1 MIPPANAARIWYGSW
16 AMPPKKLPYRPNVC
30 MLVYNAQGK
39 LFLGE
44 RRGEKGH
51 WQFPQGGAEPRY
63 TLRENVFRELREELG
78 LRKRHVG
85 SLKKLRAT
93 HQYEWR
99 SPPGYAIGRWRGQ
112 RQSFWLVE
120 FVGEDGDI
128 DLSNF
133 KEPEFRDWRWCS
145 VSEVRRRAARHRL
158 KGYEKPLREFL
169 EFKKL
174 KAAREKKG
182 SKTRL
187 RA

>member
-1 MIPPANAARIWYGSW
+1 MVSSS
-16 AMPPKKLPYRPNVC
+16 AMSSKKLPFRPNVC
-30 MLVYNAQGK
+30 MLVYNSQGK

-51 WQFPQGGAEPRY
+51 WQFPQGGAESGY
-63 TLRENVFRELREELG
+63 TLRENVFRELKEELG

-99 SPPGYAIGRWRGQ
+99 TPPGYALGRWRGQ
-112 RQSFWLVE
+112 RQTFWLVE
-120 FVGEDGDI
+120 FIGDDGDI
-128 DLSNF
+128 DLADF
-133 KEPEFRDWRWCS
+133 KEPEFRAWRWCS
-145 VSEVRRRAARHRL
+145 VSEVRRRAARHRR

-169 EFKKL
+169 EFKKS
-174 KAAREKKG
+174 KNEKK
-182 SKTRL
+182 KTSLKSRV